1 MTEGSRD
8 GEEFTTI
15 NVAPSGRIVE
25 TLARREAVPSVK
37 EQIDN
42 AIDAARRYNRSVED
56 EQEKIK
62 EAEIHVNYSTGDDD
76 SEAFVEVED
85 TCGGV
90 TEGDQQKV
98 LRPGSSSTESEEP
111 GSDLPDA
118 IGWAGVG
125 AIRGAMSIGRK
136 VTFFSR
142 GRGEERGYK
151 ATVTMDDYTSDNTEV
166 PLEPVDTEEGTS
178 KIRIE
183 DLNIDPA
190 DDFSGNVEHEELAEL
205 DHGGALIEEL
215 ASTYALFLG
224 GEFPGMDGLEN
235 DDDLEPELNLE
246 IYVNGI
252 LVNDFIE
259 STDYDWSFV
268 PMDELHPR
276 TIANYRLE
284 PDKIEGLDGE
294 LRVDFTVGLLR
305 EKDSSKMGVT
315 LYANRRKILDADTSK
330 ALKRK
335 FHFNKFNT
343 VTQGRLCI
351 IVSVRSLESPEHI
364 PTTDQKDTLNFDFDA
379 TKEMMK
385 AVGRLA
391 VEYQRH
397 AKSKDLPVPITRAY
411 PSAQPQASN
420 DGVIEAHDYKN
431 RKNIT
436 DKPGEPGSG
445 RYNDFPEYPRVRDA
459 IKRDAQ
465 LGIYCPSDL
474 APAYR
479 PAYTGT
485 TPELAKEHNELEETD
500 GYYTDQFENHHEESE
515 HFEDGPIDV
524 DRCPPQ
530 EYDLEQALEYLEKL
544 ARRHAGSDRRCY
556 YTGLPEYETAYYG
569 SRLVHHGAD
578 LDELERIYDLPEVE
592 QRTNLLDD
600 DAIDDDSGSN
610 NGSRSESGSVGVI
623 SESALED
630 HLSSSQKER
639 LESTY
644 LPDER
649 DDLVEAT
656 ADDLARMLSQLLDDR
671 QESEEKIEELR
682 KNFEEVLA

>member
-1 MTEGSRD
+1 MAEGSRD

-15 NVAPSGRIVE
+15 DVAPSGRIVE
-25 TLARREAVPSVK
+25 TLARREAIPSVK

-42 AIDAARRYNRSVED
+42 AIDAARRYNRTVDD
-56 EQEKIK
+56 EAEKIK
-62 EAEIHVNYSTGDDD
+62 EAEIHVNYSTGDED
-76 SEAFVEVED
+76 SEAFVEVKD

-98 LRPGSSSTESEEP
+98 LRPGSSSTESEET

-125 AIRGAMSIGRK
+125 AIRGAMSIGRE

-142 GRGEERGYK
+142 GRGEEQGYK

-166 PLEPVDTEEGTS
+166 PLEPVDIEAGTS
-178 KIRIE
+178 KIRIGN
-183 DLNIDPA
+183 LTIDPV
-190 DDFSGNVEHEELAEL
+190 DDFSGSIEHDDLADL

-224 GEFPGMDGLEN
+224 GEFPGMEGLED
-235 DDDLEPELNLE
+235 DDDLEPELDLE
-246 IYVNGI
+246 IYVNRTR
-252 LVNDFIE
+252 VNDFVE
-259 STDYDWSFV
+259 SADYDWSFV
-268 PMDELHPR
+268 PMDGLHPR

-284 PDKIEGLDGE
+284 PDDIEGLDGE

-343 VTQGRLCI
+343 ITQGRLCI
-351 IVSVRSLESPEHI
+351 LVSVRSLESPEHI

-397 AKSKDLPVPITRAY
+397 AKNQDLPGPITRAY
-411 PSAQPQASN
+411 PSGHPQGSN
-420 DGVIEAHDYKN
+420 NGKIEAHNYKN
-431 RKNIT
+431 RRNIT

-445 RYNDFPEYPRVRDA
+445 RYNDFPAYPRVRDA

-474 APAYR
+474 APEYR
-479 PAYTGT
+479 PAYTGI
-485 TPELAKEHNELEETD
+485 TPEIAEEYGLEETK
-500 GYYTDQFENHHEESE
+500 GYYKDQFDNHHDESDY
-515 HFEDGPIDV
+515 FDDGPVGV
-524 DRCPPQ
+524 DRCPPS
-530 EYDLEQALEYLEKL
+530 EYDLNQALDYLEEL
-544 ARRHAGSDRRCY
+544 ARRHADSDRQCL
-556 YTGLPEYETAYYG
+556 YTELPEYEAVYYK

-578 LDELERIYDLPEVE
+578 LDELERIDQLPKEE
-592 QRTNLLDD
+592 QRENLLDD
-600 DAIDDDSGSN
+600 NGDSNEPRSY
-610 NGSRSESGSVGVI
+610 NGSSPEPRAIGVL
-623 SESALED
+623 SESAIEE
-630 HLSSSQKER
+630 HISSSQREV
-639 LESTY
+639 LEDAY
-644 LPDER
+644 LPEER
-649 DDLVEAT
+649 DDLIEAT
-656 ADDLARMLSQLLDDR
+656 EEDLVHMISELLGDKK
-671 QESEEKIEELR
+671 ENEEKIEELR
-682 KNFEEVLA
+682 ENFEEVLA